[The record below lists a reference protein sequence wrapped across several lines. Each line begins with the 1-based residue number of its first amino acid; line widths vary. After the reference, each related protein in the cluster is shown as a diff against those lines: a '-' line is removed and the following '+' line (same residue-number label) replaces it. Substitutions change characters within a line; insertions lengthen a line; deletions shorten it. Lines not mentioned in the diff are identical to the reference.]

1 MELIASLLI
10 ISLASI
16 ASLKYRWLG
25 WASLVGVVI
34 LVPSQPAILLLAFLI
49 ILNMLSLELMKR
61 SYLAGVDYGLVA
73 FMAAAT
79 IYAIYS
85 TDLSSLVAAFVA
97 VSVPTYMLVMASEE
111 RARTDTGIKYITFMV
126 LATVLFLIGVALA
139 VFASQTGDETLY
151 AIAFV
156 AIVVGI
162 AIEVGVAPFHQ
173 WVPDVFVSA
182 DAIPISIIASLAKFV
197 PFIVAFK
204 ILSATYMGNGT
215 LIMVVAF
222 LAIISMFAGN
232 IGALTS
238 REHSRILGYS
248 TVANMGYIL
257 ATFVILSKPEFLWI
271 AFAGALLQLFA
282 NSFGKV
288 GFFAAIKDGGSSPAL
303 TYTLALSFIGMPP
316 LMGFW
321 SKVLIISSLA
331 YSGFIWLAVIM
342 VINSAISVPYY
353 IRLARELGAKDIR
366 GLAGLVV
373 ALTVIATLLTLLP
386 GWFIDSAKALTAFIG
401 LGGV

>member
-1 MELIASLLI
+1 MELIAALLI
-10 ISLASI
+10 IALASI
-16 ASLKYRWLG
+16 ASLKHRWLG
-25 WASLVGVVI
+25 WIAFVGVFI
-34 LVPSQPAILLLAFLI
+34 LVPPQPAILLLMFLV
-49 ILNMLSLELMKR
+49 ILNMLSLDLMKR

-79 IYAIYS
+79 IYAVYS
-85 TDLSSLVAAFVA
+85 TELSALVAAFVA
-97 VSVPTYMLVMASEE
+97 VSVPTYMLVMASDGK
-111 RARTDTGIKYITFMV
+111 ARTDTGIKYITFMV

-139 VFASQTGDETLY
+139 AFSTQIESQTIY
-151 AIAFV
+151 AIAFI
-156 AIVVGI
+156 AIILGI

-173 WVPDVFVSA
+173 WVPDVFVAA

-197 PFIVAFK
+197 PFVIAFK
-204 ILSATYMGNGT
+204 ILSATYNGNEA
-215 LIMVVAF
+215 LIMLVAF
-222 LAIISMFAGN
+222 LAVISMFAGN

-303 TYTLALSFIGMPP
+303 TYTLALSFIGIPP

-321 SKVLIISSLA
+321 SKVLIISSLV
-331 YSGFIWLAVIM
+331 YSGFVWLAVIL

-353 IRLARELGAKDIR
+353 IRLARELGARDIR
-366 GLAGLVV
+366 GLSGLLII
-373 ALTVIATLLTLLP
+373 LTVIATLLTLLP
-386 GWFIDSAKALTAFIG
+386 GWFIDSARALTAF
-401 LGGV
+401 LSMGGM

>member
-1 MELIASLLI
+1 MELIAALLI
-10 ISLASI
+10 IALASI
-16 ASLKYRWLG
+16 ASIKHRWLG
-25 WASLVGVVI
+25 WIAFIGVFI
-34 LVPSQPAILLLAFLI
+34 LIPPQPAVLLLLFLVA
-49 ILNMLSLELMKR
+49 LNMLSLELMGR
-61 SYLAGVDYGLVA
+61 SYLSGVDYGLVA

-85 TDLSSLVAAFVA
+85 TSLSSLIAAFVA

-111 RARTDTGIKYITFMV
+111 KARTDTGIKYITFMV

-139 VFASQTGDETLY
+139 VFSSQTGNEALY
-151 AIAFV
+151 AISFV
-156 AIVVGI
+156 ALVVGV

-182 DAIPISIIASLAKFV
+182 DAIPVSIIASLAKFV
-197 PFIVAFK
+197 PFVVAFK
-204 ILSATYMGNGT
+204 ILSATYMGNSA
-215 LIMVVAF
+215 LIMFIAF
-222 LAIISMFAGN
+222 LATVSMFAGN

-238 REHSRILGYS
+238 REHGRILGYS

-257 ATFVILSKPEFLWI
+257 ATFVILSKPEFIWI

-288 GFFAAIKDGGSSPAL
+288 GFFTAIKDGGSSPAL

-321 SKVLIISSLA
+321 SKVLIISSLV
-331 YSGFIWLAVIM
+331 YSGFVWLAVIL
-342 VINSAISVPYY
+342 VLNSAISVPYY
-353 IRLARELGAKDIR
+353 IRLARELGVRDVR
-366 GLAGLVV
+366 GLAGLVIV
-373 ALTVIATLLTLLP
+373 LTVLATLLTLLP
-386 GWFIDSAKALTAFIG
+386 AWFIDSARALTAFVG

>member
-1 MELIASLLI
+1 MELIAALLI
-10 ISLASI
+10 ISLASV
-16 ASLKYRWLG
+16 ASLKHRWLG
-25 WASLVGVVI
+25 WIAFAGVFI
-34 LVPSQPAILLLAFLI
+34 LVPPQPAILLLLLLV
-49 ILNMLSLELMKR
+49 ILNMLSLELMGR

-85 TDLSSLVAAFVA
+85 TDLSSLIAAFVA

-111 RARTDTGIKYITFMV
+111 KARTDTGIKYITFMV

-139 VFASQTGDETLY
+139 VFSSQTGNAALY
-151 AIAFV
+151 AIAFIAV
-156 AIVVGI
+156 VVGI

-182 DAIPISIIASLAKFV
+182 DAIPVSIIASLAKFV
-197 PFIVAFK
+197 PFVVAYK
-204 ILSATYMGNGT
+204 VLSATYMENNA

-222 LAIISMFAGN
+222 LAVISMFAGN

-257 ATFVILSKPEFLWI
+257 ATFVILSRPEFLWV

-288 GFFAAIKDGGSSPAL
+288 GFFTAIKDGGSSPAL
-303 TYTLALSFIGMPP
+303 TYALALSFIGMPP

-331 YSGFIWLAVIM
+331 YAGFIWLAVIL

-373 ALTVIATLLTLLP
+373 VLTVIATLLTLLP
-386 GWFIDSAKALTAFIG
+386 AWFIDSAKALTAFIG
-401 LGGV
+401 LGGM